1 MHMKKLMAS
10 AGLVALAFS
19 SNVLSDAVETLSIQQ
34 KGVEGTIQEAF
45 TRRDIDA
52 EPVAGEYVAKIK
64 MVNATESDIFKVH
77 HTVSKIKTLA
87 AEAGCKVYSK
97 STEGKSSSNPSLDEL
112 QIECFGDTSK

>member
-19 SNVLSDAVETLSIQQ
+19 SNALSGTVETLSVQQ

-45 TRRDIDA
+45 SRRDIDA

-77 HTVSKIKTLA
+77 HTVSKIKTIA

-97 STEGKSSSNPSLDEL
+97 STESKSSSNPSLDEL